1 MDRKLFSLGSICFI
15 LLFFIAGFVYAQDS
29 RPMVRLIYFLPKDR
43 QPQPDINAK
52 LDKHIKDTQQL
63 FANQMEAH
71 GFGRKTFQFETDAEG
86 NAVVHH
92 FIGEFTDAHYSNL
105 PSTWTIW
112 NEIDKQFDPS
122 KNIYLTVIDMSSRE
136 LDGGGIA
143 GRAAS
148 WGSSG
153 GLALVTVSTIGAT
166 AHELGHTFGL
176 DHDYRPNAKRIWKYT
191 KDWML
196 ASFCAAE
203 WLDVHPAFN
212 PERQQEQDERSHF
225 KMFPLSLA
233 SPPNVIRLRFEISDP
248 NGINQVQLFAP
259 NQELYQELLEPGS
272 ALLGC
277 KYLNGNISGTVE
289 FVTNDLTPKTE
300 YVWLRAIDV
309 HGNVTRSQRFPIDIT
324 PLLPRSETISIPD
337 PHLAAA
343 VQREIGNATTTQTML
358 NLLVFNVL
366 NSGIADLTGIEYAH
380 NLRWLNL
387 GAEYIEDEGYVN
399 SNTVSDL
406 QPLSRLTNL
415 HTLWLEGNNI
425 SGISALSGLTN
436 LIQISFYN
444 NNISDISALSTLKN
458 LTSLTLSGNNI
469 SDISALS
476 ELTSLTHLQL
486 GSNNISDISAL
497 SELTSLTSLSLHSN
511 NISDISALSALTS
524 LNTLQLYNNNISD
537 ISPLLALN
545 LTGTE
550 RDSTGLYLGINPLSY
565 TSINTHIPAL
575 QAKGVEV
582 QYDPRTPTKLLKI
595 SGDAQQ
601 AVTNSELP
609 FPFVVEVQ
617 DQRNRAFAEVPI
629 TFSITNGNGKLSTLT
644 TTTDTK
650 GRAKTR
656 LTLGQTEGETTIRA
670 TAAEISQPVQFT
682 VKAILPTSFVQLPD
696 TNLTAKIAET
706 LGKPTHAS
714 MTAADMLTLTSLT
727 ANNSNISNLTGLQ
740 HASNLTTLTLD
751 GNNLF
756 TIDLLTG
763 LTQLTTLSLD
773 NNNLSNIAP
782 LVELAQLET
791 LSLENNNLSDI
802 APLVELTKLK
812 TLRLRGNLLSY
823 PSLYTTIPT
832 LRSSSVDVEVDT
844 RTPTT
849 LINIPGT
856 PGVAGETRQVLVQV
870 EDQNGIAFA
879 GVPVTFTLTAA
890 DGHLSTSEATS
901 NLNGE
906 AITTLTLGLEPGEN
920 VVNATVTEIQQPLT
934 FRITTVDANTLVHI
948 PDVNLRAKIAE
959 TLNKPKNA
967 TLNAG
972 DVSALTTLDA
982 RNANIQDLTGIEYA
996 HNLIFLNL
1004 AAEYIEGKGVVNSN
1018 TVSDLQPLSGLTN
1031 LHTLSLEGSN
1041 ISDISALS
1049 GLTNLTSLWLQSN
1062 NISDISALSTLTSLT
1077 RLWLLNNIISDVSPI
1092 VGLNLTGTS
1101 WNSTGLHI
1109 RANPLSYASIN
1120 THIPAMQARGIEV
1133 QFDVRTPTN
1142 LVKISG
1148 AGQQGITNTLLPL
1161 PFVVEVRDQRNKA
1174 FAGVPVTFTVA
1185 TGDSKLS
1192 ATSVPTD
1199 AAGRA
1204 SAHLTMGQTP
1214 GTTTVR
1220 VMATEISQPVQFTAT
1235 AALLNAPVTV
1245 SDAALHA
1252 AITSALGK
1260 SPNSNLTVSDM
1271 LKLTT
1276 LTVNSANI
1284 RELTGLEHAS
1294 NLTTLSLNSNN
1305 LSDIAPLT
1313 GLFKLTTLSLNN
1325 NRISNVAPLAALA
1338 ELQTLS
1344 LENNALARV
1353 TSLSGLTKLKILL
1366 LDNNRLADVSP
1377 FTGLS
1382 KLQILLVNN
1391 NNLSDIARLTS
1402 LRQLKMLGLKG
1413 NLLSYPSLHT
1423 HIPALQAQGATVR
1436 FDPRTPTTLV
1446 NVSGMRGVAGTAHPI
1461 GVEVQDAHGFGFSGV
1476 PVTFTVTAGGGQ
1488 LDASNVI
1495 ADSTGRA
1502 RTTLTLGPV
1511 PGKNTIRAAAAEVL
1525 RPVSFS
1531 ITTVDTNS
1539 RVIVRDANLRTKII
1553 ATLGKTQ
1560 GVQLTAGDMLGL
1572 TRLDAQNA
1580 NIQDLTGIE
1589 YAHNLSYLNLG
1600 DGYIEGKGFVNSN
1613 AVSDLQPLS
1622 GLTNL
1627 HTLYLHSNNISDI
1640 SALSTLTNLNTLRLQ
1655 DNNISDISALST
1667 LTNLN
1672 TLWLQD
1678 NNISDISALSTLTS
1692 LTRLW
1697 LWNNIISDVSPIVE
1711 LNLTGTEWDTTGLY
1725 ITGNPLSYASINTH
1739 IPAMQAKG
1747 IEVKFDNRAHSVLV
1761 KISEDTREGE
1771 AHTTLVSPF
1780 VVKALDEHGATITG
1794 RSVTF
1799 RISEGNGRLSVTNA
1813 ITDAEGRA
1821 QTTLTLGPD
1830 PGMIKIR
1837 VTAAQI
1843 TYPVIFTV
1851 IVTEAT
1857 RLAADVNGDGTVN
1870 IQDLVLVASNLGQ
1883 TGENASDVNGDGVV
1897 NIQDLV
1903 RVAGALGDG
1912 AAAAPSLHASD
1923 LEGLTAADIQQM
1935 LTQARQLALT
1945 DPAYL
1950 RGIAVLER
1958 LLARLLPKETTL
1970 LPNYPNPFNPETWI
1984 PYQLSSPSDVMVRI
1998 YAVNG
2003 NLVRR
2008 LVLGHKATG
2017 IYQTRS
2023 RAAYWDGKNQI
2034 GEPVASGVYFY
2045 TLTAG
2050 DFNATRRMLIL
2061 K

>member
-1 MDRKLFSLGSICFI
+1 MK
-15 LLFFIAGFVYAQDS
+15 
-29 RPMVRLIYFLPKDR
+29 
-43 QPQPDINAK
+43 
-52 LDKHIKDTQQL
+52 
-63 FANQMEAH
+63 
-71 GFGRKTFQFETDAEG
+71 
-86 NAVVHH
+86 
-92 FIGEFTDAHYSNL
+92 
-105 PSTWTIW
+105 
-112 NEIDKQFDPS
+112 
-122 KNIYLTVIDMSSRE
+122 
-136 LDGGGIA
+136 
-143 GRAAS
+143 
-148 WGSSG
+148 
-153 GLALVTVSTIGAT
+153 
-166 AHELGHTFGL
+166 
-176 DHDYRPNAKRIWKYT
+176 
-191 KDWML
+191 
-196 ASFCAAE
+196 
-203 WLDVHPAFN
+203 
-212 PERQQEQDERSHF
+212 
-225 KMFPLSLA
+225 
-233 SPPNVIRLRFEISDP
+233 
-248 NGINQVQLFAP
+248 
-259 NQELYQELLEPGS
+259 
-272 ALLGC
+272 
-277 KYLNGNISGTVE
+277 
-289 FVTNDLTPKTE
+289 
-300 YVWLRAIDV
+300 
-309 HGNVTRSQRFPIDIT
+309 
-324 PLLPRSETISIPD
+324 
-337 PHLAAA
+337 
-343 VQREIGNATTTQTML
+343 
-358 NLLVFNVL
+358 
-366 NSGIADLTGIEYAH
+366 
-380 NLRWLNL
+380 
-387 GAEYIEDEGYVN
+387 
-399 SNTVSDL
+399 
-406 QPLSRLTNL
+406 NL
-415 HTLWLEGNNI
+415 HTL
-425 SGISALSGLTN
+425 S
-436 LIQISFYN
+436 
-444 NNISDISALSTLKN
+444 
-458 LTSLTLSGNNI
+458 
-469 SDISALS
+469 
-476 ELTSLTHLQL
+476 
-486 GSNNISDISAL
+486 
-497 SELTSLTSLSLHSN
+497 
-511 NISDISALSALTS
+511 
-524 LNTLQLYNNNISD
+524 LYNNNISD

-550 RDSTGLYLGINPLSY
+550 WDSTGLSLRNNPLNY

-582 QYDPRTPTKLLKI
+582 EYDQRTPTKLLKI

-601 AVTNSELP
+601 TLTNSELP
-609 FPFVVEVQ
+609 LPFVVEVQ

-629 TFSITNGNGKLSTLT
+629 TFSITNGSGKLSTLT

-682 VKAILPTSFVQLPD
+682 VKAILPTSFVRLPD

-706 LGKPTHAS
+706 LGKPTDAS

-727 ANNSNISNLTGLQ
+727 ANNTNINDLTGLQ

-751 GNNLF
+751 GNNLS
-756 TIDLLTG
+756 TIDSLTR

-773 NNNLSNIAP
+773 NNKLSNIAP

-802 APLVELTKLK
+802 APLVELTELK

-832 LRSSSVDVEVDT
+832 LRSNGVDVVVDT

-856 PGVAGETRQVLVQV
+856 PGVAGEARQVLIQVQ
-870 EDQNGIAFA
+870 DQNGIAFA

-890 DGHLSTSEATS
+890 GGHRSTSKATS
-901 NLNGE
+901 NRNGKS
-906 AITTLTLGLEPGEN
+906 ITTLTLGPEPGEN
-920 VVNATVTEIQQPLT
+920 VVSATVTEIQQPLT
-934 FRITTVDANTLVHI
+934 FRITTIDENTLVPI

-972 DVSALTTLDA
+972 DLLTLTTLDV
-982 RNANIQDLTGIEYA
+982 RNANIQDLTGIEHA
-996 HNLIFLNL
+996 HNLNFLNL
-1004 AAEYIEGKGVVNSN
+1004 GAEYIEGKGYVNSN
-1018 TVSDLQPLSGLTN
+1018 IISDFSPIAGLTRLTRLNLSRCGLSDASFVSGLTQLTLLDLGYN
-1031 LHTLSLEGSN
+1031 TLSDISPLAKLIQLNQLHLRNNTISDVSPLANLKKLTYLFLGSN
-1041 ISDISALS
+1041 SISDISPLAKLTQLTDLSLGSNSISDISPLANLKKLTYLSLSRNRISDISALAE
-1049 GLTNLTSLWLQSN
+1049 LTQLNRL
-1062 NISDISALSTLTSLT
+1062 
-1077 RLWLLNNIISDVSPI
+1077 RLWNNIISDVSPV
-1092 VGLNLTGTS
+1092 VGLNLTGTE
-1101 WNSTGLHI
+1101 WDSTGLNI
-1109 RANPLSYASIN
+1109 RANPLSYAAIN
-1120 THIPAMQARGIEV
+1120 THIPTMQARGIEV
-1133 QFDVRTPTN
+1133 QFDVRTPTH

-1185 TGDSKLS
+1185 TGGGKLS

-1252 AITSALGK
+1252 AITSTLGK

-1276 LTVNSANI
+1276 LTVNSADI
-1284 RELTGLEHAS
+1284 RDLTGLEHAS
-1294 NLTTLSLNSNN
+1294 NLTTLSLNGNN

-1313 GLFKLTTLSLNN
+1313 GLSKLTTLSLNN
-1325 NRISNVAPLAALA
+1325 NRISDVTPLAALA

-1344 LENNALARV
+1344 LENNVLADA
-1353 TSLSGLTKLKILL
+1353 TPLSGLTRLETLS
-1366 LDNNRLADVSP
+1366 LDNNRLWNVSA
-1377 FTGLS
+1377 FIGMSELRTLS
-1382 KLQILLVNN
+1382 LENN
-1391 NNLSDIARLTS
+1391 DLSDVAPLTS
-1402 LRQLKMLGLKG
+1402 LRQLKTLQLKG

-1446 NVSGMRGVAGTAHPI
+1446 NLSGMHGVAGTAHPI

-1488 LDASNVI
+1488 LNASNVI

-1531 ITTVDTNS
+1531 ITAVDTNS

-1553 ATLGKTQ
+1553 ETLGKTQ

-1572 TRLDAQNA
+1572 TRLDARNA
-1580 NIQDLTGIE
+1580 NIQDLTGLE
-1589 YAHNLSYLNLG
+1589 HAHNLISLNLSG
-1600 DGYIEGKGFVNSN
+1600 EYIQGEGTVNSN
-1613 AVSDLQPLS
+1613 TISDFSPIA
-1622 GLTNL
+1622 GLTRLTQLSLSHCGLSDASFLSEWTQLTQLDLGHN
-1627 HTLYLHSNNISDI
+1627 TISDI
-1640 SALSTLTNLNTLRLQ
+1640 SPLAKLIQLNQLLLPNNTISDVSPLAELTQLTSLFLSNNTISDVSPLANLKKLTYLFLGGNS
-1655 DNNISDISALST
+1655 ISDISPLAE
-1667 LTNLN
+1667 LTQLTDLLLN
-1672 TLWLQD
+1672 S
-1678 NNISDISALSTLTS
+1678 NSISDISPLAKLTQLTLLSLGGNTISDISPLAKLTQ
-1692 LTRLW
+1692 LNRLW
-1697 LWNNIISDVSPIVE
+1697 LWNNMISDVSPVVG
-1711 LNLTGTEWDTTGLY
+1711 LNLTGTSWDSTGLS
-1725 ITGNPLSYASINTH
+1725 IRANPLNYAAINTH

-1747 IEVKFDNRAHSVLV
+1747 VEVKFDNRAHSVLV

-1771 AHTTLVSPF
+1771 AHTTLVRPF
-1780 VVKALDEHGATITG
+1780 VVEALDEHGATITG

-1799 RISEGNGRLSVTNA
+1799 RISEGDGRLSVTNA
-1813 ITDAEGRA
+1813 TTDAEGRA

-1830 PGMIKIR
+1830 PGVIKIR

-1857 RLAADVNGDGTVN
+1857 RLATDVNGDGTVN
-1870 IQDLVLVASNLGQ
+1870 IQDLVLVSSNLGQ
-1883 TGENASDVNGDGVV
+1883 TGEKASDVNGDGVV

-1923 LEGLTAADIQQM
+1923 LKGLTIADIQQI

-1945 DPAYL
+1945 DSAYL
-1950 RGIAVLER
+1950 RGIAVLEQ
-1958 LLARLLPKETTL
+1958 LLAHLLPKETTL

-1984 PYQLSSPSDVMVRI
+1984 PYQLASPAEVTLRI
-1998 YAVNG
+1998 YAIDG
-2003 NLVRR
+2003 SLVRM
-2008 LVLGHKATG
+2008 LSLGHKAVG
-2017 IYQTRS
+2017 IYQTRTH
-2023 RAAYWDGKNQI
+2023 AAYWDGRNQI
-2034 GEPVASGVYFY
+2034 GESVASGVYFY

-2050 DFNATRRMLIL
+2050 EFNATRKMLIR